1 MVQVV
6 ETDGIAG
13 ALVIVVDAMVLL
25 LVALLV
31 EIREDDVDETV

>member
-6 ETDGIAG
+6 ETDGVAG
-13 ALVIVVDAMVLL
+13 ALVIVVDAILLL
-25 LVALLV
+25 LVSLLV

>member
-6 ETDGIAG
+6 ETDGVAG

-31 EIREDDVDETV
+31 EIRDDVDETV

>member
-6 ETDGIAG
+6 ETDGVAG
-13 ALVIVVDAMVLL
+13 AVAVVDAILL
-25 LVALLV
+25 LVVALLV